1 MEAKVLDRTVD
12 EMTNGAL
19 LRQWMDG
26 LGGNVAT
33 GACKLQSVKI
43 SKKGKKI
50 TIVLKKRKRA
60 PGMAAAG

>member
-1 MEAKVLDRTVD
+1 
-12 EMTNGAL
+12 
-19 LRQWMDG
+19 MDG

-60 PGMAAAG
+60 PDAAEGC